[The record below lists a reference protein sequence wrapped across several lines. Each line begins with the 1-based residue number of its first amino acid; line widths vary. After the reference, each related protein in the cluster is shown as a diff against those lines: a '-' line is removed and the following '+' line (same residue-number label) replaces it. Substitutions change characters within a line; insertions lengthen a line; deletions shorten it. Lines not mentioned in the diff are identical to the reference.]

1 MNLDG
6 LLRGLKAQAAD
17 GYSMARSGLVLET
30 AKPYTLNL
38 DSWKVT
44 GTGVDLGTS
53 AGTPSGAFGLTV
65 GTFGTN
71 SPKIVG
77 EAASGNSKTNKMRRQ
92 FALPVE
98 YKAGGNITVRVKC
111 QETVAAA
118 QVSTTVDM
126 AVYKCDKAAGVGSD
140 LCATNAQDVTTSAA
154 NADFS
159 VTPTGLAV
167 GDVLDIEVNVVT
179 NDTGGSHGTI
189 VNIFDTEILLDVQG

>member
-1 MNLDG
+1 
-6 LLRGLKAQAAD
+6 
-17 GYSMARSGLVLET
+17 MARSGLVEET
-30 AKPYTLNL
+30 GKPYVLGL

-44 GTGVDLGTS
+44 GTGAALGAT

-71 SPKIVG
+71 SPKIAG
-77 EAASGNSKTNKMRRQ
+77 EAASGASKTNKMRRQ

-98 YKAGGNITVRVKC
+98 YVGGGNITVRVKA
-111 QETVAAA
+111 QETVGAAT
-118 QVSTTVDM
+118 VSTTIDM
-126 AVYKCDKAAGVGSD
+126 SVYKVDKAAGIGAD
-140 LCATNAQDVTTSAA
+140 LCATNAQDVTTAAA

-159 VTPTGLAV
+159 VTPTGLVA

-179 NDTGGSHGTI
+179 NDTGGTVGTI

>member
-44 GTGVDLGTS
+44 GTGAALGTT

-65 GTFGTN
+65 GTFGSA
-71 SPKIVG
+71 SPAIFG
-77 EAASGNSKTNKMRRQ
+77 EAASGASKTNKMRRQ
-92 FALPVE
+92 YALPVE
-98 YKAGGNITVRVKC
+98 YVAGGNITVRVKGK
-111 QETVAAA
+111 ETVAAA
-118 QVSTTVDM
+118 QVATTIDI
-126 AVYKCDKAAGVGSD
+126 AVYKCDKAAGIGSD
-140 LCATNAQDVTTSAA
+140 LCATNAQDVTTSAT

-159 VTPTGLAV
+159 VTPAGLAA
-167 GDVLDIEVNVVT
+167 GDVLDIEVNIVT

-189 VNIFDTEILLDVQG
+189 AAIYDTEILLDVQG